1 MNIIPPE
8 PTRNP
13 APFPPPP
20 DAGAAPASWTFSRV
34 LALLG
39 GAALSYITIRYSRGI
54 GLAGFLGVLLLVK
67 VQTQRGRRA
76 SRAGAWLAACL
87 MCAAAVAV
95 VFGYGFSKLPAG
107 YVSRMMDSVRAQ
119 QKRSPPPVLPPALQR
134 LQPTDSASRAA
145 QRAVQEQSMAMVQS
159 PGFLAWIAVVTV
171 MVMSAILGVLLGT
184 MSWGGASMLV
194 RGVRGYWPL
203 AAPPE

>member
-13 APFPPPP
+13 APFPPRPV
-20 DAGAAPASWTFSRV
+20 AASSAAWTFSRV

-39 GAALSYITIRYSRGI
+39 GVVLTYITIRYSRGL
-54 GLAGFLGVLLLVK
+54 GLAGFLGVLVLVA
-67 VQTQRGRRA
+67 VQTRRGRRA
-76 SRAGAWLAACL
+76 SRAAAWLAACM
-87 MCAAAVAV
+87 MCAAAGAV
-95 VFGYGFSKLPAG
+95 LFGYGFSKLPPG
-107 YVSRMMDSVRAQ
+107 YLSQVMDSVRAQ

-145 QRAVQEQSMAMVQS
+145 QQAVQEQSMAMVQS
-159 PGFLAWIAVVTV
+159 PGFLAWISVVTV
-171 MVMSAILGVLLGT
+171 VMMSAILGVLLGT